1 MSSFI
6 WGIVWFT
13 AVRTWI
19 AICMNSRRSYLKQ
32 IGQKGSKVC
41 QKHVMQISLILS
53 PNYLLNVPPDARKGK
68 LLMNVANE
76 EGGEVSWSLAE
87 IWQFWDKKG
96 RTWHGRRGH
105 LAISPISADL
115 TFPSTNLLEISG
127 HWVQTGFHMKTKNS
141 SFLRLP
147 NLPTTWK
154 VSQRFDMML
163 LMVRW
168 VADILGHKKASL
180 ELFLCHSSQH
190 LLL

>member
-13 AVRTWI
+13 VGRTWI

-76 EGGEVSWSLAE
+76 EGGEVSWSLA
-87 IWQFWDKKG
+87 WRKSGNSGTRRAG
-96 RTWHGRRGH
+96 RDTADEDTSQYLRYR
-105 LAISPISADL
+105 PISHFQAQICSR
-115 TFPSTNLLEISG
+115 FQVIG
-127 HWVQTGFHMKTKNS
+127 CRQVF
-141 SFLRLP
+141 
-147 NLPTTWK
+147 TWK
-154 VSQRFDMML
+154 LKIHPSPVCQTIWR
-163 LMVRW
+163 R
-168 VADILGHKKASL
+168 SL
-180 ELFLCHSSQH
+180 EKSVRDLIWCCWW
-190 LLL
+190 